1 MVVPVGPLA
10 TINCEPRQTRKG
22 AAAAMDSGAG
32 VWRAGA
38 ATIPARIWRQSTGPG
53 LSSYAWIPSFLHP
66 IAVL

>member
-22 AAAAMDSGAG
+22 AAAAMDPGAG

-38 ATIPARIWRQSTGPG
+38 ATI
-53 LSSYAWIPSFLHP
+53 L
-66 IAVL
+66 V